1 MNTPRDRAA
10 VADAPAYTGAEVA
23 RLLALPA
30 ATVRAWFFG
39 MPNSTEREFE
49 RVLTPAD
56 PRRRL
61 LSFVN
66 LCEAHVLA
74 IVRRS
79 RRVPLPSVRMAMSHL
94 AEKHQV
100 EHPLLSRRL
109 VTDTQGGLFVDDG
122 DGRLLQMTR
131 SGQYAMREVLEQAL
145 SRIDWS
151 ERDTPVRLFPVPAYA
166 GSPDTAPR
174 QVAIDPAIR
183 FGRPILL
190 GAGVTTEVISDR
202 FRAGDTIDELA
213 SDFGVDCAA
222 IEEAIRFQQRVEAG
236 SEQRATA

>member
-1 MNTPRDRAA
+1 
-10 VADAPAYTGAEVA
+10 
-23 RLLALPA
+23 
-30 ATVRAWFFG
+30 

-79 RRVPLPSVRMAMSHL
+79 RLVPQPAVRTAMRHL
-94 AEKHQV
+94 ADVHKV

-109 VTDTQGGLFVDDG
+109 VTDGGGGLFVDDG
-122 DGRLLQMTR
+122 DARLLRMTKSR
-131 SGQYAMREVLEQAL
+131 QYTISEVLGQAL

-183 FGRPILL
+183 FGRPMLL
-190 GAGVTTEVISDR
+190 GAGVTTEVIADR

-213 SDFGVDCAA
+213 TDFGVGSAA
-222 IEEAIRFQQRVEAG
+222 IEEAIRFQQRVESG
-236 SEQRATA
+236 GEQRAAA